1 MISDVQTVT
10 IHHPQKTNGHLHPS
24 APPITV
30 MTSAEGRQAKKE
42 WWPTAVDL
50 LDICV
55 CVCTCG
61 VRQVFNLLL
70 YSAVTQWFHNLR
82 DSSPQNLKMS
92 AFSSVWWNWAAQV
105 MVFKTSKKTQ
115 LCLFREIT
123 TWFLEIIHRPWTIFR
138 IVAQTEACIY
148 SSSLLPG
155 CKSNCQSE
163 MTFIWSMPCDNIWEV
178 WKKLNQE
185 LASLVD
191 GSLYAAPKIW
201 VIIWV

>member
-1 MISDVQTVT
+1 MILDVQTVT

-92 AFSSVWWNWAAQV
+92 AFSSVWWNWAVQV
-105 MVFKTSKKTQ
+105 GVFKTSKKNSTVSLSGNHNLVPRDNPQ
-115 LCLFREIT
+115 ALNYFLAVSLHRRKRASTHQASCQAANPTVKVKWLLFDQCRPIT
-123 TWFLEIIHRPWTIFR
+123 F
-138 IVAQTEACIY
+138 
-148 SSSLLPG
+148 G
-155 CKSNCQSE
+155 KSGRS
-163 MTFIWSMPCDNIWEV
+163 
-178 WKKLNQE
+178 
-185 LASLVD
+185 
-191 GSLYAAPKIW
+191 
-201 VIIWV
+201 

>member
-1 MISDVQTVT
+1 MILDVQTVT

-92 AFSSVWWNWAAQV
+92 AFSSVWWNWAVQV
-105 MVFKTSKKTQ
+105 GVFKTSKKNST
-115 LCLFREIT
+115 
-123 TWFLEIIHRPWTIFR
+123 
-138 IVAQTEACIY
+138 V
-148 SSSLLPG
+148 SLSGNHNLVPR
-155 CKSNCQSE
+155 
-163 MTFIWSMPCDNIWEV
+163 DNPQA
-178 WKKLNQE
+178 LNYFPYRCT
-185 LASLVD
+185 D
-191 GSLYAAPKIW
+191 GSVHLLIKPPARLQIQLSKWNDFYLINA
-201 VIIWV
+201 VR

>member
-10 IHHPQKTNGHLHPS
+10 IHHPQKTSGHLHPS
-24 APPITV
+24 APPITL
-30 MTSAEGRQAKKE
+30 MTSAEGRQAKQG

-55 CVCTCG
+55 CVCTCD
-61 VRQVFNLLL
+61 VRQVVNLLL

-92 AFSSVWWNWAAQV
+92 AFCSVWWNWTAQV

-123 TWFLEIIHRPWTIFR
+123 TWFLEIIHRPWTIFFPYHCTGGSVHLLIKPPARLR
-138 IVAQTEACIY
+138 IQLSKWNDFYLINAVR
-148 SSSLLPG
+148 
-155 CKSNCQSE
+155 
-163 MTFIWSMPCDNIWEV
+163 
-178 WKKLNQE
+178 
-185 LASLVD
+185 
-191 GSLYAAPKIW
+191 
-201 VIIWV
+201 